1 MRISETITAMVEKA
15 VEQHAPGEGV
25 GYDVGTMLMPV
36 GQQQVQIAVHVILTL
51 PALVPIGAR
60 VANAAIL
67 QDLHPSEVA
76 VDQLVTGVLD
86 GLRQQR
92 SAMAAQA
99 NGQPV
104 PQQGLSWD
112 GMEERG
118 DWNHALGEGS

>member
-1 MRISETITAMVEKA
+1 
-15 VEQHAPGEGV
+15 
-25 GYDVGTMLMPV
+25 MLMPV

-60 VANAAIL
+60 VANAASCRTCTRPRW
-67 QDLHPSEVA
+67 PSTSRHRGA
-76 VDQLVTGVLD
+76 G

-99 NGQPV
+99 NGQPA
-104 PQQGLSWD
+104 PSQGLSWD